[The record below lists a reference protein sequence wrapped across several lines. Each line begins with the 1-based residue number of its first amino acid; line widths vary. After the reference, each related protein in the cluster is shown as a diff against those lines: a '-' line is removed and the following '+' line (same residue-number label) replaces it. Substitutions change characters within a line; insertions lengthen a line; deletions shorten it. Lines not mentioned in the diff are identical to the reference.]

1 MPKKIYKKDFREVV
15 DGLSFAWEQLRKHP
29 RKNTRGSNDETI
41 NTFSKDYTAKLLEL
55 KNKLIKG
62 TFKFSPLRRVMVEKG
77 REILVYRVDERI
89 LAISI
94 LKSVFPRLE
103 HLNSNH
109 DFSRKGLYIVEN
121 EEESEEPEF
130 EGTPLAVEK
139 IQTYLNQGY
148 VWVFE
153 ADIKKF
159 FDNVP
164 KQKIFNLIK
173 RYIKNKEVI
182 ELIRQIIYFSV
193 ESSSE
198 SGAKDYPPTK
208 GVAQGSSLSPILAS
222 IYLYEF
228 DMYICGMPDV
238 KLVRYVDDFIVLCKD
253 EATAKKM
260 YELVKRKLKG
270 MEVDIYELGEKHKT
284 SGLEK
289 TKITLARGY
298 GANAFD
304 FLGLTFNNTDVDIS
318 QKKKDE
324 IDKKIKE
331 IIHSTGTNFLKKTKS
346 IESRLNGYIDHYKK
360 AHYSRTVASL
370 VKIISSAEKELRS
383 YYITIYTKITKRHPF
398 SKLTP
403 EIGDR
408 LFHFMGIDFA
418 NIEREVKKP
427 ISTKK
432 FIKQ

>member
-1 MPKKIYKKDFREVV
+1 MPNKKYKKDFREVI

-29 RKNTRGSNDETI
+29 RKNTRGSNEETI

-55 KNKLIKG
+55 KTKLVEGK
-62 TFKFSPLRRVMVEKG
+62 FKFSPLRRVIVEKG
-77 REILVYRVDERI
+77 REILVYRIDERI

-94 LKSVFPRLE
+94 LKAVFPRLE
-103 HLNSNH
+103 HLNSKH

-164 KQKIFNLIK
+164 KQKIFDLIK
-173 RYIKNKEVI
+173 RHIKNKGVL
-182 ELIRQIIYFSV
+182 ELIRQIIYFTV
-193 ESSSE
+193 EPSSDV
-198 SGAKDYPPTK
+198 GAKEYPSTK

-228 DMYICGMPDV
+228 DMYICNMPDV

-253 EATAKKM
+253 EATAKKI
-260 YELVKRKLKG
+260 YELVKKKLKN

-298 GANAFD
+298 DAKAFD

-331 IIHSTGTNFLKKTKS
+331 IIHSTRTNFLKKTKS

-370 VKIISSAEKELRS
+370 VKIIISAEKELRS
-383 YYITIYTKITKRHPF
+383 YYITIYTKITNRHPF
-398 SKLTP
+398 SKLAP

-427 ISTKK
+427 IPSKK
-432 FIKQ
+432 FTKR

>member
-1 MPKKIYKKDFREVV
+1 MTKKKYKKDFREVL
-15 DGLSFAWEQLRKHP
+15 DGLLYAWEKLRRHP
-29 RKNTRGSNDETI
+29 RKNTKGSDNETI
-41 NTFSKDYTAKLLEL
+41 NTFSKDYTLNLLDLKRRLLE
-55 KNKLIKG
+55 G
-62 TFKFSPLRRVMVEKG
+62 KFSFAPLRRVMVEKG
-77 REILVYRVDERI
+77 REILVYRVEERI

-94 LKSVFPRLE
+94 LHAVFPRLE

-109 DFSRKGLYIVEN
+109 DFSRKGLYMVEN
-121 EEESEEPEF
+121 EEEIDEPEF

-139 IQTYLNQGY
+139 IQNYLKEGY
-148 VWVFE
+148 IWVFE

-164 KQKIFNLIK
+164 KQKIFSLIK
-173 RYIKNKEVI
+173 RHITNKQVL
-182 ELIRQIIYFSV
+182 ELIRQIIYFDV
-193 ESSSE
+193 EPSS
-198 SGAKDYPPTK
+198 GKDAKEYGPHK
-208 GVAQGSSLSPILAS
+208 GVAQGSSLSPLLAS
-222 IYLYEF
+222 IYLYDF
-228 DMYICGMPDV
+228 DMYICSMSDV

-253 EATAKKM
+253 ENTAIKM
-260 YELVKRKLKG
+260 YEIVKKKLKD
-270 MEVDIYELGEKHKT
+270 MEVDIYELGEVHKT

-298 GANAFD
+298 GAKSFD

-331 IIHSTGTNFLKKTKS
+331 IIHSPGVNFLRKTKS

-370 VKIISSAEKELRS
+370 VKIINFAEKELRS
-383 YYITIYTKITKRHPF
+383 HYITIYTKITNRHPLR
-398 SKLTP
+398 KLTP

-408 LFHFMGIDFA
+408 LFRFMGIDFA
-418 NIEREVKKP
+418 HLEREVKKP
-427 ISTKK
+427 ITTHRP
-432 FIKQ
+432 